1 MAPSPKVGMTGAG
14 YPPQVPD
21 ARADDGEEPQR
32 SSPFP
37 SKGFPLPMALR
48 VTRPTAAPVDPRDA
62 AAAALVREDLAAY
75 RAVFSDTA
83 AQEDVHA
90 RYAARRSV
98 LEAGLQGPQDETPKA
113 TAQRFATVAGVA
125 LDALEA
131 EPREPVFLNYAG
143 VALYELGSYAAAE
156 ALFRAAFR
164 LSPTLPH
171 VRENLDALVARRR
184 TGRRPQVPAAVA
196 AVLPGL
202 AKRAERAGA
211 AAQPAKGLTLSLCM
225 IVRDE
230 EQMLPRS
237 LAAVRDAVDEIVI
250 VDTGS
255 TDRTI
260 EIAKSFGAKV
270 IEREW
275 TGSFA
280 DARNASFDAATGDW
294 VMFLDA
300 DEVLVSDDAQRLREV
315 LGRTWREA
323 FYLVETNFTGE
334 LGDGTAVTHNALRVF
349 RNRPEYRFEG
359 RIHEQIAHTLPSGQP
374 ERIEITDVRVEHY
387 GYLGVVRD
395 AKDKSRRN
403 IQLLERQRDEAGEE
417 SGFLHFNLGS
427 EYAAIGENENARA
440 SFEQAWKIMRG
451 RPDLAAYGY
460 IPSLV
465 ARLVRS
471 RRLTGDRE
479 GAIALADEGLRLL
492 PGFTDLVFEQSEAA
506 REAGRIDVATALLER
521 CLQMGDAPSKYS
533 ATAGRG
539 SYLALVALAN
549 LRRHGGD
556 AAGAR
561 ELLERC
567 LEDHPQYVGAVGP
580 YALALLADGA
590 GPDETLAE
598 IEARATGLTAGA
610 RFLVGT
616 ALYEAAHAETA
627 EGQFRAV
634 VAAQPQNAGARVAL
648 AESLLSQRR
657 WADAADA
664 ATAVQPGAPFAGAA
678 RRTELFAR
686 IVAGDAAAAADAAAG
701 AATDLAPVELAG
713 YDAWR
718 RIAAG
723 ETAAP
728 VPADGVPAL
737 VVAFEALLRV
747 EEFDAVAPVLA
758 AIEHSALPVRARRE
772 LLANVYLR
780 RGFLESAGDEWMAA
794 VNEGSAP
801 DADAFVGLAQVAW
814 GLGAYEDAIVFA
826 REAEGIDPHH
836 PGASGLANR
845 MEAAA
850 LASSSV

>member
-1 MAPSPKVGMTGAG
+1 
-14 YPPQVPD
+14 
-21 ARADDGEEPQR
+21 
-32 SSPFP
+32 
-37 SKGFPLPMALR
+37 MALR

-75 RAVFSDTA
+75 RAVFADTA
-83 AQEDVHA
+83 AREDYHA
-90 RYAARRSV
+90 RYAARRAI
-98 LEAGLQGPQDETPKA
+98 LEAGLQGPDRETPKA
-113 TAQRFATVAGVA
+113 TAQRFAAVAGGA

-143 VALYELGSYAAAE
+143 VAMYELGSYRAAE
-156 ALFRAAFR
+156 GLFRAAYR
-164 LSPTLPH
+164 LSPTLAH
-171 VRENLDALVARRR
+171 VRQNLDALVASRRS
-184 TGRRPQVPAAVA
+184 GRRPSLPAAVSVA
-196 AVLPGL
+196 LPEL
-202 AKRAERAGA
+202 ARRAERCAA
-211 AAQPAKGLTLSLCM
+211 AAQPVEGLKLSLCM

-230 EQMLPRS
+230 EDMLPRS
-237 LAAVRDAVDEIVI
+237 LAAVRDAVDEIIV

-255 TDRTI
+255 TDRTM
-260 EIAKSFGAKV
+260 EIARSFGAKV

-275 TGSFA
+275 NGSFA

-359 RIHEQIAHTLPSGQP
+359 RIHEQIAHKLPSGQP

-403 IQLLERQRDEAGEE
+403 IELLERQRDEGGEE
-417 SGFLHFNLGS
+417 TGFLHFNLGS
-427 EYAAIGENENARA
+427 EYAALAENAQARA
-440 SFEQAWKIMRG
+440 SFERAWEIMRG
-451 RPDLAAYGY
+451 RPDRAAYGY

-465 ARLVRS
+465 ARLVRA
-471 RRLTGDRE
+471 RRLTGFVD

-492 PGFTDLVFEQSEAA
+492 PGFTDLVFEQAEAA
-506 REAGRIDVATALLER
+506 REAGRPEAAVALLER
-521 CLQMGDAPSKYS
+521 CLEMGDAPSKYS

-539 SYLALVALAN
+539 SYLALVALAT

-556 AAGAR
+556 TAGAR

-567 LEDHPQYVGAVGP
+567 LDEHARYVGAVGP

-598 IEARATGLTAGA
+598 IEARATQLTAGA

-627 EGQFRAV
+627 EAQFRAV

-657 WADAADA
+657 WAEAADA
-664 ATAVQPGAPFAGAA
+664 AAAVQPGAPFADAA

-686 IVAGDAAAAADAAAG
+686 IVA
-701 AATDLAPVELAG
+701 
-713 YDAWR
+713 
-718 RIAAG
+718 
-723 ETAAP
+723 
-728 VPADGVPAL
+728 
-737 VVAFEALLRV
+737 
-747 EEFDAVAPVLA
+747 
-758 AIEHSALPVRARRE
+758 
-772 LLANVYLR
+772 
-780 RGFLESAGDEWMAA
+780 
-794 VNEGSAP
+794 
-801 DADAFVGLAQVAW
+801 
-814 GLGAYEDAIVFA
+814 
-826 REAEGIDPHH
+826 
-836 PGASGLANR
+836 
-845 MEAAA
+845 
-850 LASSSV
+850 

>member
-1 MAPSPKVGMTGAG
+1 MDASPLLGMRIGLRFRTLLPMTGRNPNA
-14 YPPQVPD
+14 V
-21 ARADDGEEPQR
+21 A
-32 SSPFP
+32 PFP

-62 AAAALVREDLAAY
+62 AAAALAREDLSAY
-75 RAVFSDTA
+75 REIFAATA
-83 AQEDVHA
+83 EQEDVHA
-90 RYAARRSV
+90 RYAARRAV
-98 LEAGLQGPQDETPKA
+98 LEAGLRGPHRETAKA
-113 TAQRFATVAGVA
+113 TAQRFVAVAAVA

-131 EPREPVFLNYAG
+131 DPREPVFLNYAG
-143 VALYELGSYAAAE
+143 IALYELGSYAAAE

-184 TGRRPQVPAAVA
+184 TGARPNLPASVMA
-196 AVLPGL
+196 ALPAL
-202 AKRAERAGA
+202 ARRAERVGPT
-211 AAQPAKGLTLSLCM
+211 AQPAQGLTLSLCM

-230 EQMLPRS
+230 EEMLPRS
-237 LAAVRDAVDEIVI
+237 LAAVRDAVDEIVV

-280 DARNASFDAATGDW
+280 EARNASFDAATGDW

-359 RIHEQIAHTLPSGQP
+359 RIHEQIAHKLPTGQP

-403 IQLLERQRDEAGEE
+403 IELLERQRDEGGEE
-417 SGFLHFNLGS
+417 TGFLHFNLGS
-427 EYAAIGENENARA
+427 EYAALGENDNARA
-440 SFEQAWKIMRG
+440 SLERAWEIMRG

-465 ARLVRS
+465 ARLVRA
-471 RRLTGDRE
+471 RRLTGGTDA
-479 GAIALADEGLRLL
+479 AIALADEGLRLL
-492 PGFTDLVFEQSEAA
+492 PGFTDLVFEQAEAA
-506 REAGRIDVATALLER
+506 REAGRLDAAVALFERALE
-521 CLQMGDAPSKYS
+521 MGDAPSKYS

-539 SYLALVALAN
+539 SYLALVSLAN
-549 LRRHGGD
+549 LRRHTGD

-567 LEDHPQYVGAVGP
+567 LDEHPQYVGAVGP
-580 YALALLADGA
+580 YALALLADGE
-590 GPDETLAE
+590 GPDETLAA
-598 IEARATGLTAGA
+598 IEARATQLTAGA

-616 ALYEAAHAETA
+616 ALYEAAHAEAA

-634 VAAQPQNAGARVAL
+634 VAAQPQNAGAKVAL

-657 WADAADA
+657 WAEAAEA
-664 ATAVQPGAPFAGAA
+664 AAAVEQGAPFADAA
-678 RRTELFAR
+678 RRTELFAT
-686 IVAGDAAAAADAAAG
+686 IVSGDAAAAAGAAGRAAA
-701 AATDLAPVELAG
+701 DLSPIELAG

-718 RIAAG
+718 RLAAG
-723 ETAAP
+723 ETAVAP
-728 VPADGVPAL
+728 VPTAGVASL

-747 EEFDAVAPVLA
+747 EEFDAVAPLIT
-758 AIEHSALPVRARRE
+758 AIEQSAMPARARRE
-772 LLANVYLR
+772 LLAGVYLR

-794 VNEGSAP
+794 VKEGTP

-826 REAEGIDPHH
+826 REAADLDPHH
-836 PGASGLANR
+836 RGAAGLAHR

-850 LASSSV
+850 PASSSV

>member
-1 MAPSPKVGMTGAG
+1 
-14 YPPQVPD
+14 
-21 ARADDGEEPQR
+21 
-32 SSPFP
+32 
-37 SKGFPLPMALR
+37 MALR
-48 VTRPTAAPVDPRDA
+48 VTRPTAAPVDPREA

-75 RAVFSDTA
+75 RTLFAGTA
-83 AQEDVHA
+83 AEESVHA
-90 RYAARRSV
+90 RYAARRAL
-98 LEAGLQGPQDETPKA
+98 LEAGLQGPQREAPKA

-143 VALYELGSYAAAE
+143 VALYELGSLSAAE
-156 ALFRAAFR
+156 ALFRAAYR

-184 TGRRPQVPAAVA
+184 AGRRPTLPAAVA

-202 AKRAERAGA
+202 ARRAERVAA
-211 AAQPAKGLTLSLCM
+211 AAQPVKGLTLSLCM

-230 EQMLPRS
+230 AEMLPRS
-237 LAAVRDAVDEIVI
+237 LAAVRDAVDEIIV

-255 TDRTI
+255 VDRTV
-260 EIAKSFGAKV
+260 EIARSFGAKV

-300 DEVLVSDDAQRLREV
+300 DEVLVADDDQRLREV

-359 RIHEQIAHTLPSGQP
+359 RIHEQIAHRLPSGQP

-403 IQLLERQRDEAGEE
+403 IELLERQRDEGGEE
-417 SGFLHFNLGS
+417 TGFVHFNLGS
-427 EYAAIGENENARA
+427 EYAALGENDNARA
-440 SFEQAWKIMRG
+440 SFERAWELMRG

-465 ARLVRS
+465 ARLVRA
-471 RRLTGDRE
+471 RRLTGAPE
-479 GAIALADEGLRLL
+479 AAIELADEGLRLL
-492 PGFTDLVFEQSEAA
+492 PGFTDLVFEQAEAA
-506 REAGRIDVATALLER
+506 RDAGNADAAVALFER

-539 SYLALVALAN
+539 SYLALVALAA
-549 LRRHGGD
+549 LRRQAGD
-556 AAGAR
+556 VTGAR
-561 ELLERC
+561 ELLARC
-567 LEDHPQYVGAVGP
+567 LDEHPRFVGAIGP
-580 YALALLADGA
+580 YAVAVLATGAGPAELLAD
-590 GPDETLAE
+590 
-598 IEARATGLTAGA
+598 IEARAIELTPSA

-616 ALYEAAHAETA
+616 ALYEAAHAADA
-627 EGQFRAV
+627 EAQFRAV
-634 VAAQPQNAGARVAL
+634 VVAQPQNPGARVAL

-657 WADAADA
+657 WLDAADA
-664 ATAVQPGAPFAGAA
+664 AAAVADGAPFADAA
-678 RRTELFAR
+678 RRTEIFAR
-686 IVAGDAAAAADAAAG
+686 IVAGDADAAAHAATRAAAD
-701 AATDLAPVELAG
+701 LPPVELAG

-718 RIAAG
+718 RLAAG
-723 ETAAP
+723 EAPLP
-728 VPADGVPAL
+728 VPADAVSVLA
-737 VVAFEALLRV
+737 VAFEALLRV
-747 EEFDAVAPVLA
+747 EEFDAVAPLLA
-758 AIEHSALPVRARRE
+758 AIERSALPVRARRE

-780 RGFLESAGDEWMAA
+780 RGFLESAGEEWMAA
-794 VNEGSAP
+794 CNEGTGP

-814 GLGAYEDAIVFA
+814 GLGEHEDAIVFA
-826 REAEGIDPHH
+826 REAATLDPGHR
-836 PGASGLANR
+836 AATGLADR

-850 LASSSV
+850 LASSSA

>member
-1 MAPSPKVGMTGAG
+1 
-14 YPPQVPD
+14 
-21 ARADDGEEPQR
+21 
-32 SSPFP
+32 
-37 SKGFPLPMALR
+37 MALR
-48 VTRPTAAPVDPRDA
+48 VTRPTAAPVDPREA

-75 RAVFSDTA
+75 RTLFADA
-83 AQEDVHA
+83 AAREDVHE
-90 RYAARRSV
+90 RYAARKAM
-98 LEAGLQGPQDETPKA
+98 LEAGLQGPHREAAKA

-131 EPREPVFLNYAG
+131 APAEPVFLNYGG

-156 ALFRAAFR
+156 ALFRAAYR

-184 TGRRPQVPAAVA
+184 TGVRPPLPATVA
-196 AVLPGL
+196 AVLPPL
-202 AKRAERAGA
+202 ARRAERVATA
-211 AAQPAKGLTLSLCM
+211 ARPAEGLRLSLAM

-230 EQMLPRS
+230 EEMLPRS
-237 LAAVRDAVDEIVI
+237 LAAAKDAVDEIIV

-255 TDRTI
+255 TDRTV

-300 DEVLVSDDAQRLREV
+300 DEVLVADDAQRLREV

-359 RIHEQIAHTLPSGQP
+359 RIHEQIAHKLPSGQP

-403 IQLLERQRDEAGEE
+403 IELLERQRDEGGEE
-417 SGFLHFNLGS
+417 TGFLHFNLGS
-427 EYAAIGENENARA
+427 EYAALGENPQARA
-440 SFEQAWKIMRG
+440 SFERAWELMRN
-451 RPDLAAYGY
+451 RPDRAAYGY

-465 ARLVRS
+465 ARLVRA
-471 RRLTGDRE
+471 RRLTGDLD
-479 GAIALADEGLRLL
+479 GSIALADEGLRLL
-492 PGFTDLVFEQSEAA
+492 PGFTDLVFEQAQAA
-506 REAGRIDVATALLER
+506 RESGRAELAAELLER
-521 CLQMGDAPSKYS
+521 CLTMGDAPSKYS

-539 SYLALVALAN
+539 SYLALVALAG
-549 LRRHGGD
+549 LRRDGDD

-561 ELLERC
+561 RLLARC
-567 LEDHPQYVGAVGP
+567 LDEFPQYVGAVGP
-580 YALALLADGA
+580 YAVALLADGA
-590 GPDETLAE
+590 GPAE
-598 IEARATGLTAGA
+598 AVADIEGRTEHLTASA

-616 ALYEAAHAETA
+616 ALYEAAHAAEAET
-627 EGQFRAV
+627 QFRAV

-657 WADAADA
+657 WAEAADA
-664 ATAVQPGAPFAGAA
+664 AAAVADGAPFADAA

-686 IVAGDAAAAADAAAG
+686 IVAGETDAAATAASRAG
-701 AATDLAPVELAG
+701 ADLAPAELAG

-718 RIAAG
+718 RLAAG
-723 ETAAP
+723 EAPLP
-728 VPADGVPAL
+728 VPADGVPVLA
-737 VVAFEALLRV
+737 VAFEALLRV
-747 EEFDAVAPVLA
+747 EEFDAVEPVLK
-758 AIEHSALPVRARRE
+758 AIEGSAVPLRARRE

-780 RGFLESAGDEWMAA
+780 RGFLESAGEEWMAA
-794 VNEGSAP
+794 CNDGSGP

-814 GLGAYEDAIVFA
+814 NMGQTDDAIVFA
-826 REAEGIDPHH
+826 QEAATLDPTHR
-836 PGASGLANR
+836 AAAGLADR
-845 MEAAA
+845 MEAIA
-850 LASSSV
+850 LASSCA

>member
-1 MAPSPKVGMTGAG
+1 
-14 YPPQVPD
+14 
-21 ARADDGEEPQR
+21 
-32 SSPFP
+32 
-37 SKGFPLPMALR
+37 
-48 VTRPTAAPVDPRDA
+48 
-62 AAAALVREDLAAY
+62 
-75 RAVFSDTA
+75 
-83 AQEDVHA
+83 
-90 RYAARRSV
+90 
-98 LEAGLQGPQDETPKA
+98 
-113 TAQRFATVAGVA
+113 
-125 LDALEA
+125 
-131 EPREPVFLNYAG
+131 
-143 VALYELGSYAAAE
+143 
-156 ALFRAAFR
+156 
-164 LSPTLPH
+164 
-171 VRENLDALVARRR
+171 
-184 TGRRPQVPAAVA
+184 
-196 AVLPGL
+196 
-202 AKRAERAGA
+202 
-211 AAQPAKGLTLSLCM
+211 
-225 IVRDE
+225 
-230 EQMLPRS
+230 
-237 LAAVRDAVDEIVI
+237 
-250 VDTGS
+250 
-255 TDRTI
+255 
-260 EIAKSFGAKV
+260 
-270 IEREW
+270 
-275 TGSFA
+275 
-280 DARNASFDAATGDW
+280 
-294 VMFLDA
+294 MFLDA

-359 RIHEQIAHTLPSGQP
+359 RIHEQIAHKLPTGQP

-403 IQLLERQRDEAGEE
+403 IELLERQRDEGGEE
-417 SGFLHFNLGS
+417 TGFLHFNLGS
-427 EYAAIGENENARA
+427 EYAALGENENARA
-440 SFEQAWKIMRG
+440 SFERAWQIMRG

-471 RRLTGDRE
+471 RRLTGDLD

-492 PGFTDLVFEQSEAA
+492 PGFTDLVFEQAEAA
-506 REAGRIDVATALLER
+506 REAGRIDAATRCSSAASRWATRPASTRRPPGAAATSRSSPSRTCAATAATR
-521 CLQMGDAPSKYS
+521 PAPASSSSAASRTTRSTSAPS
-533 ATAGRG
+533 
-539 SYLALVALAN
+539 
-549 LRRHGGD
+549 
-556 AAGAR
+556 AR
-561 ELLERC
+561 TRSPC
-567 LEDHPQYVGAVGP
+567 SP
-580 YALALLADGA
+580 
-590 GPDETLAE
+590 T
-598 IEARATGLTAGA
+598 ARARTRRSPRSRPASTQLTAGA

-657 WADAADA
+657 WAEAADA
-664 ATAVQPGAPFAGAA
+664 ATASSRARRSPAPPAAPSCSPGSSPATPPPRPTPPPAPPRTLPRSSSPATTPGA
-678 RRTELFAR
+678 
-686 IVAGDAAAAADAAAG
+686 
-701 AATDLAPVELAG
+701 
-713 YDAWR
+713 

-794 VNEGSAP
+794 VNAESGP

-836 PGASGLANR
+836 TGASGLADR

>member
-1 MAPSPKVGMTGAG
+1 
-14 YPPQVPD
+14 
-21 ARADDGEEPQR
+21 
-32 SSPFP
+32 
-37 SKGFPLPMALR
+37 MALR

-75 RAVFSDTA
+75 RAVFADTA
-83 AQEDVHA
+83 AQDDVHA
-90 RYAARRSV
+90 RYGARRSV
-98 LEAGLQGPQDETPKA
+98 LEAGLQGPQHESPKA
-113 TAQRFATVAGVA
+113 TAQRFAAVAGVA
-125 LDALEA
+125 LDALES

-143 VALYELGSYAAAE
+143 VAFYELGSYSAAE
-156 ALFRAAFR
+156 AMFRAAYR

-171 VRENLDALVARRR
+171 VRENLDALVASRR
-184 TGRRPQVPAAVA
+184 TGRRPSLPAAVA
-196 AVLPGL
+196 ALLPGL
-202 AKRAERAGA
+202 ARRAERCA
-211 AAQPAKGLTLSLCM
+211 AAARPAKALTLSLCM

-230 EQMLPRS
+230 EEMLPRS
-237 LAAVRDAVDEIVI
+237 LAAVRDAVDEIIV

-260 EIAKSFGAKV
+260 EIARSFGAKV

-359 RIHEQIAHTLPSGQP
+359 RIHEQIAHKLPTGQP

-403 IQLLERQRDEAGEE
+403 IELLERQRDEGGEE
-417 SGFLHFNLGS
+417 TGFLHFNLGS
-427 EYAAIGENENARA
+427 EYAALGENENARA
-440 SFEQAWKIMRG
+440 SFERAWEIMRG

-471 RRLTGDRE
+471 LRLTGALDA
-479 GAIALADEGLRLL
+479 AIELADQGLRLL
-492 PGFTDLVFEQSEAA
+492 PGFTDLVFEQAEAA
-506 REAGRIDVATALLER
+506 REAGRTDAAIALLER
-521 CLQMGDAPSKYS
+521 CLAMGDAPSKYS

-549 LRRHGGD
+549 LRRHAGD
-556 AAGAR
+556 AAAAR
-561 ELLERC
+561 ELLARC
-567 LEDHPQYVGAVGP
+567 LDEHPHYVGAAGP

-590 GPDETLAE
+590 GPDETLSE
-598 IEARATGLTAGA
+598 IEARGAQLTAGA

-616 ALYEAAHAETA
+616 ALYEAAHAAEA

-634 VAAQPQNAGARVAL
+634 VVAQPQNAGARVAL

-657 WADAADA
+657 WAEAAEA
-664 ATAVQPGAPFAGAA
+664 AAAVADGAPFADAA

-686 IVAGDAAAAADAAAG
+686 IVAGDAAAAATAAAR
-701 AATDLAPVELAG
+701 AAADLAPVELAG

-718 RIAAG
+718 RLAAG
-723 ETAAP
+723 ETPGP
-728 VPADGVPAL
+728 VPADGVNGL

-747 EEFDAVAPVLA
+747 EEFDAVTGVLA
-758 AIEHSALPVRARRE
+758 AIEQSALPVRTRRE

-794 VNEGSAP
+794 CNEGPGP
-801 DADAFVGLAQVAW
+801 DADAFVGLARVAW
-814 GLGAYEDAIVFA
+814 GLGAYEDAVVFA
-826 REAEGIDPHH
+826 REASDLDPHH
-836 PGASGLANR
+836 PAAAGLADR

-850 LASSSV
+850 LASSSA